1 MKIRYTEGC
10 VFHDSLTIDGEET
23 INLGEEK
30 LKEIL
35 KFLIDK
41 ENDIAVLRGLLTSI
55 IEFYRG
61 NTHISNEPCERCGN
75 CVTVHTLEIN

>member
-10 VFHDSLTIDGEET
+10 VFHDSLTIDGEE
-23 INLGEEK
+23 IVNLGEEK

-35 KFLIDK
+35 KFIIDK
-41 ENDIAVLRGLLTSI
+41 ENDIAVLRGLLASI
-55 IEFYRG
+55 IDFYRED
-61 NTHISNEPCERCGN
+61 TYISNEPCECCGN